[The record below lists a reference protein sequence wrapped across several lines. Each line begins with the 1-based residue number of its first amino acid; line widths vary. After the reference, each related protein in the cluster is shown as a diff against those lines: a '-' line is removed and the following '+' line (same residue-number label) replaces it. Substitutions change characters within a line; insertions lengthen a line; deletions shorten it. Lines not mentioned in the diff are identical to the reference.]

1 MIYLFFGIIYA
12 GWLIPNHYFP
22 WLAGW
27 SDATSITGLFLL
39 TIYSLHKKLFQIN
52 ISILLFIFFGLI
64 LSIPWIQLLT
74 NHIHFLGDAVMV
86 SLYTAIGLLS
96 CILGKGLTN
105 NPKLSTQGLT
115 ALSTACATAAILS
128 TGVALAQWTGAVSL
142 GIYGADLPPGER
154 PFGNVAQANHLNT
167 LCFLGICALFLLYE
181 QLKIE
186 KTGFFAG
193 TIFLLIG
200 MILAQSRTGWLQ
212 VGLLITWGFIQHI
225 RMRNRISKNWLI
237 LFGGLFT
244 LGVLSLNSINKLLL
258 LNPGRALIDQV
269 APGARPAYW
278 LSMLDA
284 LNRQPWWG
292 YGWQQIGAA
301 QQNIA
306 IDHPPS
312 PIYFEHSHNLV
323 LDFMLWNGIPLGLL
337 LTTLLALWL
346 YRQIRSHT
354 QPHTGWLLVGL
365 MGLGIHGLLEFLL
378 EYAYFLIPAGLLMGF
393 IEGSTSQASIRVI
406 AIPRKMFA
414 CGVVA
419 VVAVSSVVASEWLT
433 AEANYRT
440 LRFESARIGQQE
452 ISSSNPD
459 LLLLTQLNAFL
470 TFART
475 EATPAM
481 PPEQVEWMRQVAAR
495 FGYPPVMFRYAL
507 AAGLSGKNREAE
519 VTLQRICH
527 IHGRERCTEAQEGW
541 EILQQRFPQLQ
552 QIPGPSQAQLISS
565 WPPAIPPT
573 SPPASPAL

>member
-27 SDATSITGLFLL
+27 SDATSIIGLILL

-64 LSIPWIQLLT
+64 FSIPWVQLLT

-86 SLYTAIGLLS
+86 SLYAALGLLA
-96 CILGKGLTN
+96 CILGKSLAN

-142 GIYGADLPPGER
+142 GIYGADLPTGER
-154 PFGNVAQANHLNT
+154 PFGNVAQANHFNT
-167 LCFLGICALFLLYE
+167 LCFLGICALFFLYE

-186 KTGFFAG
+186 KLGFFAG

-212 VGLLITWGFIQHI
+212 VGFLIIWGFIQHL
-225 RMRNRISKNWLI
+225 RMRNRIEKNWLI
-237 LFGGLFT
+237 LFGGLFS
-244 LGVLSLNSINKLLL
+244 LGIFSLNSINKLLL
-258 LNPGRALIDQV
+258 LDPGRALSDQV

-278 LSMLDA
+278 FSMLDA
-284 LNRQPWWG
+284 LNLQPWWG

-323 LDFMLWNGIPLGLL
+323 LDLMLWNGIPIGLL
-337 LTTLLALWL
+337 LTTLLVLWL
-346 YRQIRSHT
+346 YRQIRSYT

-365 MGLGIHGLLEFLL
+365 MGLGIHGLLEFPL

-406 AIPRKMFA
+406 AIPRKIFA
-414 CGVVA
+414 CGIVA
-419 VVAVSSVVASEWLT
+419 VVTVSSMVASEWLA

-452 ISSSNPD
+452 ASSSPPD

-481 PPEQVEWMRQVAAR
+481 SPEQVEWMRQVAAR

-552 QIPGPSQAQLISS
+552 QISGPSHAQLINS

-573 SPPASPAL
+573 SPPASPAP

>member
-1 MIYLFFGIIYA
+1 MIYLLFGFIYA
-12 GWLIPNHYFP
+12 GWLIPNHYLP

-27 SDATSITGLFLL
+27 SDATSIAGFLL
-39 TIYSLHKKLFQIN
+39 LIIYSLFKTRFQSN
-52 ISILLFIFFGLI
+52 ISILLFLFFGLI
-64 LSIPWIQLLT
+64 FFMPWTQFLSNRIY
-74 NHIHFLGDAVMV
+74 FFGDAVMV
-86 SLYTAIGLLS
+86 SLYAALGLLS
-96 CILGKGLTN
+96 CILGKGLAN
-105 NPKLSTQGLT
+105 NPKLSNQGLT
-115 ALSTACATAAILS
+115 ALSTASATAAILS

-154 PFGNVAQANHLNT
+154 PFGNVAQANHFNT
-167 LCFLGICALFLLYE
+167 LCFLGICALFFLYE

-186 KTGFFAG
+186 KIGFSAG
-193 TIFLLIG
+193 TIFLMIG

-212 VGLLITWGFIQHI
+212 VGLLIIWGFIQHL
-225 RMRNRISKNWLI
+225 RMRNRIGKNWPI
-237 LFGGLFT
+237 LFGGLFA

-258 LNPGRALIDQV
+258 LDPGRALSDQV

-278 LSMLDA
+278 FSMLDA

-323 LDFMLWNGIPLGLL
+323 LDFMLWNGIPIGLL
-337 LTTLLALWL
+337 LTTLLVLWL
-346 YRQIRSHT
+346 YRQIRSYT

-365 MGLGIHGLLEFLL
+365 MGLGIHGLLEFPL

-406 AIPRKMFA
+406 AIPRKIFA
-414 CGVVA
+414 CGIVA
-419 VVAVSSVVASEWLT
+419 VVTVSSMVASEWLA

-452 ISSSNPD
+452 ASSSPPD

-481 PPEQVEWMRQVAAR
+481 SPEQVEWMRQVAAR

-552 QIPGPSQAQLISS
+552 QISGPSHAQLINS

-573 SPPASPAL
+573 SPPASPAP